1 MRNIFSFLKALV
13 LYFLIIIGIGFIY
26 YKFINL
32 NYYFLNRMVE
42 FLLLSIM
49 YYIINRYF
57 LKMEIKFAFIIS
69 PGLTTKR
76 ADFQSGQSLAI
87 RIHSWRNAGVGRG
100 LGIL

>member
-1 MRNIFSFLKALV
+1 MQNIFGFLKALV

-26 YKFINL
+26 YKFVNL

-42 FLLLSIM
+42 FVLFAIM

-69 PGLTTKR
+69 LVLTIC
-76 ADFQSGQSLAI
+76 SLAFFDFFETLI
-87 RIHSWRNAGVGRG
+87 VQRAFSNVFNK
-100 LGIL
+100 